1 MYVGGATFALPMVF
15 LTIYSIFCGIK
26 MWKVRQYL
34 PGDSLLYSVLV
45 MLLIAMYVQGLFNQV
60 VYWPT
65 YTWSY
70 LHVVLAS
77 FFICVWQDIRDGNLQ
92 GALYDDESWNEYES
106 QDQEVEEF
114 EDFDDGAHLPT
125 S

>member
-1 MYVGGATFALPMVF
+1 
-15 LTIYSIFCGIK
+15 
-26 MWKVRQYL
+26 
-34 PGDSLLYSVLV
+34 
-45 MLLIAMYVQGLFNQV
+45 
-60 VYWPT
+60 
-65 YTWSY
+65 